1 MYFVYLVIMDDGAEE
16 GSNFSEKGDEE
27 INGSYVEQGFMSV
40 KKWGYLSY
48 LLLVLTWLTTS
59 EIGSLENS
67 GKDVSVGFAFLPLM
81 TVLSFSKYIYLRYND
96 NGYSGVTFFNQ
107 FSYLKV
113 VIQLCLYVVLLPY
126 IFFAPFEFVFFVM
139 YDGGWGSFIRSLYAV
154 IIFLVIIS
162 LSFEKKNLKE
172 TEGDVKETEGD
183 VKETES
189 EPENEFVDYSP
200 NKRESVTSF
209 VQKILGLLAF
219 FAIVVGFLFVQ
230 WASGNFG
237 PRYGTFT
244 DALPCYSIAFV
255 SLVLMLAAG
264 LGAQGAS
271 EPSQKEKIK
280 AANWDKFKTRMI
292 VLVVVFSLL
301 MPLLWYE
308 SEIYWENEEG
318 KYLNLD
324 QDCNDA
330 IIGSDINLVNADL
343 SDLYLYGCDLSN
355 RDLTGA
361 DFTRTELRCVDF
373 SNSILIGA
381 NFGSGYFINTYYD
394 PLGEVNWD
402 YSEKAPN
409 IAYATFDNADLSNAN
424 FNGSGYNTVSYRSS
438 YHVTPDIDCP
448 YTLSFKGANLTN
460 SNFNTLFRSPSN
472 QEKLIFDNAI
482 MDNANFLVSVK
493 DYRQVSFD
501 NAKIDNANFVVETSG
516 LNYWDLDT
524 PVSIVN
530 VSFNGTDISMTM
542 PPGTNLSQSNMSEAN
557 FIDVIALDLASCPS
571 SLPEEHNCAEIGGK
585 KMIFGP
591 GMDFSNRG
599 ISFSYV
605 DSLNDNTPGVNFS
618 NLYVPNSTF
627 HGVQLSNSYMI
638 NANLSYSNFSY
649 SHRIYN
655 EQYLEYNNWLE
666 YTDEENSTY
675 LEAVLDEWGVDN
687 FSGFKP
693 LWSANLTNVDFTG
706 ANLSYSDF
714 SYSNMLGAKLENAT
728 LTGAKWYYTICPD
741 GTNSGKAGS
750 CVS

>member
-1 MYFVYLVIMDDGAEE
+1 MDE
-16 GSNFSEKGDEE
+16 GSKKDYSEQEVPP
-27 INGSYVEQGFMSV
+27 VEQTIITNDILDMSM
-40 KKWGYLSY
+40 KKWSYLSY
-48 LLLVLTWLTTS
+48 FLLILAFSTS
-59 EIGSLENS
+59 NEMDYFESS
-67 GKDVSVGFAFLPLM
+67 GNDVPLYFTFLYVM
-81 TVLSFSKYIYLRYND
+81 AVLSFLRYNYLRYIDND
-96 NGYSGVTFFNQ
+96 YSEITFFNQ
-107 FSYLKV
+107 SSYLKV
-113 VIQLCLYVVLLPY
+113 VIQLFLYIWLLPH
-126 IFFAPFEFVFFVM
+126 IFFGPLEFVTFVM
-139 YDGGWGSFIRSLYAV
+139 YDGGWGSFIRSLHP
-154 IIFLVIIS
+154 ILLFLVIIS

-172 TEGDVKETEGD
+172 TEDELKETEDELKETEDELKETEGGI
-183 VKETES
+183 VITEQMH
-189 EPENEFVDYSP
+189 N
-200 NKRESVTSF
+200 
-209 VQKILGLLAF
+209 QKGLTPFIQTIAGFLAF
-219 FAIVVGFLFVQ
+219 IIFLIGALFVQ
-230 WASGNFG
+230 MDIYANWGIRS
-237 PRYGTFT
+237 GTF
-244 DALPCYSIAFV
+244 DSALPCYSITFIL
-255 SLVLMLAAG
+255 LVLMIAAG

-280 AANWDKFKTRMI
+280 AANWKKFKTRMI

-301 MPLLWYE
+301 MALLWNE
-308 SEIYWENEEG
+308 SETYWENEED

-361 DFTRTELRCVDF
+361 DFTGTELRCVDF

-381 NFGSGYFINTYYD
+381 NFGSGYDNYYYD
-394 PLGEVNWD
+394 LVGEISWD
-402 YSEKAPN
+402 RSEKAPN
-409 IAYATFDNADLSNAN
+409 IKHVTFDNADLSKAN
-424 FNGSGYNTVSYRSS
+424 FNGSGYNSVIYGGR
-438 YHVTPDIDCP
+438 YHLTPDIDCP
-448 YTLSFKGANLTN
+448 YDLSFKGANLTN
-460 SNFNTLFRSPSN
+460 SYFDTLFGAPSE
-472 QEKLIFDNAI
+472 QGKLIFDNAI

-501 NAKIDNANFVVETSG
+501 NAKIDNANFVVDASRLSYWS
-516 LNYWDLDT
+516 LNT

-542 PPGTNLSQSNMSEAN
+542 LPGTNLSQSDMSEAN

-571 SLPEEHNCAEIGGK
+571 SLPEGHNCAEIGGK

-599 ISFSYV
+599 IRFSYV
-605 DSLNDNTPGVNFS
+605 DSLNDNVPGVNFS

-649 SHRIYN
+649 NHDIYN
-655 EQYLEYNNWLE
+655 GQYLEYNNWLE
-666 YTDEENSTY
+666 YSDEENRTH

-687 FSGFKP
+687 FSDFKS

>member
-1 MYFVYLVIMDDGAEE
+1 MNQEE
-16 GSNFSEKGDEE
+16 EEPENNGEPEEVTDSEDKGEE
-27 INGSYVEQGFMSV
+27 INENYVELGFMSV

-48 LLLVLTWLTTS
+48 LLLVPTLLTIS
-59 EIGSLENS
+59 QMEDIERA
-67 GKDVSVGFAFLPLM
+67 GKYVSVSFAFLPLM
-81 TVLSFSKYIYLRYND
+81 TVLSFSRYVYLRYND
-96 NGYSGVTFFNQ
+96 NDYSGVTFFNQ
-107 FSYLKV
+107 LSYLKV
-113 VIQLCLYVVLLPY
+113 VIQLCLYIILLPY
-126 IFFAPFEFVFFVM
+126 IIFAPFEFVFFVI
-139 YDGGWGSFIRSLYAV
+139 DNGGWGSFVASLYPV

-172 TEGDVKETEGD
+172 TESD
-183 VKETES
+183 
-189 EPENEFVDYSP
+189 PENEFVDYSP
-200 NKRESVTSF
+200 NKRKSATRF
-209 VQKILGLLAF
+209 VQIILGLFAF
-219 FAIVVGFLFVQ
+219 FTMAVGFLFVQ
-230 WASGNFG
+230 WATGNFG
-237 PRYGTFT
+237 PRHGTFA

-255 SLVLMLAAG
+255 SLILMLAAG

-308 SEIYWENEEG
+308 SETYWENEED

-330 IIGSDINLVNADL
+330 IIGSDIDLVNADL

-381 NFGSGYFINTYYD
+381 NFGSGYDAYYYD
-394 PLGEVNWD
+394 LLGEVSWD
-402 YSEKAPN
+402 RSKKAPN

-424 FNGSGYNTVSYRSS
+424 FNGSGYNTVSYGGR

-448 YTLSFKGANLTN
+448 YALSFKGANLTN

-516 LNYWDLDT
+516 LSYWGLDT

-530 VSFNGTDISMTM
+530 VSFNGTNISMTM

-571 SLPEEHNCAEIGGK
+571 SLPEGHNCAEIDGK

-599 ISFSYV
+599 ISFSYI
-605 DSLNDNTPGVNFS
+605 DSLNNNVPGVNFS

-627 HGVQLSNSYMI
+627 HGVQLSNSYMN

-649 SHRIYN
+649 SHQIYN
-655 EQYLEYNNWLE
+655 EQYRQYNNWLE
-666 YTDEENSTY
+666 DTDEENRTY
-675 LEAVLDEWGVDN
+675 LENLLDEWGVDN
-687 FSGFKP
+687 FSGFKS

-728 LTGAKWYYTICPD
+728 LTGAKWHYTICPD
-741 GTNSGKAGS
+741 GTNSGKTGS
-750 CVS
+750 CAIE

>member
-1 MYFVYLVIMDDGAEE
+1 MNREKEE
-16 GSNFSEKGDEE
+16 PENNDEPEEVTDSENKGEE
-27 INGSYVEQGFMSV
+27 INGIYVEQGFMSV

-59 EIGSLENS
+59 EIGSIENS

-81 TVLSFSKYIYLRYND
+81 AVLSFSKYIYLRYND
-96 NGYSGVTFFNQ
+96 NDYSGVTFFNQ

-113 VIQLCLYVVLLPY
+113 VIQLCLYIILLPY

-154 IIFLVIIS
+154 LIFLVILS
-162 LSFEKKNLKE
+162 LSFEKKDL
-172 TEGDVKETEGD
+172 KETEGD

-200 NKRESVTSF
+200 NKRESVTGF

-237 PRYGTFT
+237 PRYGTFA

-308 SEIYWENEEG
+308 SETYWENEEG

-394 PLGEVNWD
+394 PFGEVNWD

-424 FNGSGYNTVSYRSS
+424 FNGSGYNTVSYGGR

-448 YTLSFKGANLTN
+448 YTISFKG
-460 SNFNTLFRSPSN
+460 
-472 QEKLIFDNAI
+472 
-482 MDNANFLVSVK
+482 
-493 DYRQVSFD
+493 
-501 NAKIDNANFVVETSG
+501 ET
-516 LNYWDLDT
+516 
-524 PVSIVN
+524 
-530 VSFNGTDISMTM
+530 
-542 PPGTNLSQSNMSEAN
+542 
-557 FIDVIALDLASCPS
+557 
-571 SLPEEHNCAEIGGK
+571 
-585 KMIFGP
+585 
-591 GMDFSNRG
+591 
-599 ISFSYV
+599 
-605 DSLNDNTPGVNFS
+605 
-618 NLYVPNSTF
+618 
-627 HGVQLSNSYMI
+627 
-638 NANLSYSNFSY
+638 
-649 SHRIYN
+649 
-655 EQYLEYNNWLE
+655 
-666 YTDEENSTY
+666 
-675 LEAVLDEWGVDN
+675 
-687 FSGFKP
+687 
-693 LWSANLTNVDFTG
+693 
-706 ANLSYSDF
+706 
-714 SYSNMLGAKLENAT
+714 
-728 LTGAKWYYTICPD
+728 
-741 GTNSGKAGS
+741 
-750 CVS
+750 